1 MVVAAQFP
9 DIDTVWSLRGP
20 VEAFTH
26 HRGITHTFLGLPFE
40 AALLVA
46 GAYGVHWWRV
56 RRREREMQF
65 SPLRPSAFGRD
76 DKIKVGA
83 FGRDDKLEV
92 GASGR
97 DEKAD
102 LKPLTKAPVRWG
114 ELYGFV
120 LLALLSHLL
129 LDFTNNYG
137 LRPFFPFNSH
147 WYAASIVFIFDP
159 LIFAL
164 LAGALVL
171 PSLFGLVSSEVG
183 AKRQAFRGRGLAIAA
198 LLGIV
203 AVWTFRE
210 AEHNRAVELAM
221 AQTFAYVP
229 ESAAAV
235 PENAAAVPENAAAVP
250 ENAAAAA
257 TVESPDAAL
266 PDVPPM
272 NLQAQRVLASP
283 DPLNP
288 FHWSIATDFGPV
300 YQLAEVDLRNG
311 SVTPDETTYPKPTR
325 SPAVLAAEAS
335 PLGRAYLDWSSMP
348 IVTEGLGAAVED
360 AEGPLPGAAR
370 TVVFRDPRFM
380 GGVDWLHLGGR
391 TPLTGQVTLDA
402 RGRVLRESM
411 DGRTER

>member
-1 MVVAAQFP
+1 MAIAAEFP
-9 DIDTVWSLRGP
+9 DIDTLCSLRGP

-46 GAYGVHWWRV
+46 GAYGVHRWRG
-56 RRREREMQF
+56 RRR
-65 SPLRPSAFGRD
+65 RPA
-76 DKIKVGA
+76 
-83 FGRDDKLEV
+83 
-92 GASGR
+92 
-97 DEKAD
+97 AD
-102 LKPLTKAPVRWG
+102 VNVSDRVPAKPLTKAPVRWG
-114 ELYGFV
+114 ELYGFA

-137 LRPFFPFNSH
+137 LRPFFPFDAH

-164 LAGALVL
+164 LVSALVL
-171 PSLFGLVSSEVG
+171 PSLFGLVGSEVG
-183 AKRQAFRGRGLAIAA
+183 AKRQMFRGRGLAIAA
-198 LLGIV
+198 LAGTFAI
-203 AVWTFRE
+203 WTFRE
-210 AEHNRAVELAM
+210 VEHNRAVDLAM
-221 AQTFAYVP
+221 GQTLAY
-229 ESAAAV
+229 A
-235 PENAAAVPENAAAVP
+235 P

-257 TVESPDAAL
+257 TVESPDVL
-266 PDVPPM
+266 PDVTPV

-288 FHWSIATDFGPV
+288 FHWSVATDFGPV
-300 YQLAEVDLRNG
+300 YQLAEVDVRTG
-311 SVTPDETTYPKPTR
+311 SVTADETTYPKPTR
-325 SPAVLAAEAS
+325 SPEVLAAEAS

-348 IVTEGLGAAVED
+348 IVTEGVGAAPDD
-360 AEGPLPGAAR
+360 AEGPLPGAAT
-370 TVVFRDPRFM
+370 TVMFRDPRFM
-380 GGVDWLHLGGR
+380 GGADWLRDGMHLGGR